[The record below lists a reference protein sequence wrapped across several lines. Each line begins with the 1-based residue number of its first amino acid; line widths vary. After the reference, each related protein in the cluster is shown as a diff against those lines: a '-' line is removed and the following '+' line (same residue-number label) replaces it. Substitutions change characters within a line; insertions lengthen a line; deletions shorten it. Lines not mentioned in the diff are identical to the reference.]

1 MSRSVRWAIQLVV
14 GLVVIIGGLWFAG
27 GGGDDIGSGAGGGD
41 GSRSASATP
50 GDDGTPSSALEMIGE
65 SDLPREGR
73 ETLDLVRSDG
83 PFPYDRD
90 GVTFQNR
97 EGILPSQGGGYY
109 REYTVPTPGED
120 DRGARRIVG
129 GQEGDR
135 YYTEDHYASFR
146 QIEEGQ

>member
-1 MSRSVRWAIQLVV
+1 MIL
-14 GLVVIIGGLWFAG
+14 GGLWLAG
-27 GGGDDIGSGAGGGD
+27 AIGGESDPGGEE
-41 GSRSASATP
+41 
-50 GDDGTPSSALEMIGE
+50 TPSSSLETIPE
-65 SDLPREGR
+65 SDLPPEGR
-73 ETLDLVRSDG
+73 ETLDLIRADG

-90 GVTFQNR
+90 GVAFQNR
-97 EGILPSQGGGYY
+97 EGILPPQDEGYY

-129 GQEGDR
+129 GEDGDR